1 MLRLKGTLCWMSKLG
16 VHLIRVKPGH
26 KCHFCGCGWK
36 RKDVAWDA
44 SEINWI
50 RLMDKLMTMMFGG
63 DFLDYDYNEKK
74 ICFVVDE
81 YRNFQTFTRT
91 ADYPQRSIFVVRGKK
106 VQRIT
111 RTGLLPA
118 PQNKRK
124 SCYCI
129 TGIRT
134 HKLGA
139 MNIPCCCLQ
148 SERSITFSA
157 KNWLLTM
164 QP

>member
-1 MLRLKGTLCWMSKLG
+1 MYTFKACLVINFCS
-16 VHLIRVKPGH
+16 V
-26 KCHFCGCGWK
+26 CHFTRYLLFSSVCHFA
-36 RKDVAWDA
+36 DPVH
-44 SEINWI
+44 SPI
-50 RLMDKLMTMMFGG
+50 
-63 DFLDYDYNEKK
+63 FLFSHHYCCYY
-74 ICFVVDE
+74 CCSCSFYFY
-81 YRNFQTFTRT
+81 YRYFRTFTRT
-91 ADYPQRSIFVVRGKK
+91 ADYRQWSIFVVRGKK
-106 VQRIT
+106 VQQIT

-129 TGIRT
+129 TRIRT

-139 MNIPCCCLQ
+139 INIPCCCLQ